1 MNDNKYKFV
10 LNDLQKIIETKKH
23 NIDRYFFIG
32 KILKE
37 NKSHFEGG
45 SLIEKLSADLNKTGY
60 SVSSLR
66 HMQNYHKRFRN
77 YPILYKLSKKLSWNK
92 IITLL
97 TKTYDI
103 KETEYYIKT
112 AIKEQWSD
120 TKLKKA
126 IENEIFD
133 NYIASIEDLN
143 YKINIEKVEIEN
155 YKSLIDININH
166 PSRFSVFVGANASGK
181 SNILEAL
188 EFMFHAMNI
197 NGTAVVEMFGGKE
210 NVLNRNMQSKSL
222 NIKLK
227 FEDKTV
233 FGINYKKD
241 EIFYTKTE
249 SDKFNENFIK
259 SFTRIFI
266 DKTKQNKNKLKFHNK
281 LWFDT
286 GNLTK
291 ILEKILIDTDK
302 KELFEIN
309 LKTFIPGFEKIEIN
323 VDKLNGKEEL
333 QIFEGHTELPFSGQL
348 ISDGTYSTI
357 ALLSLLYQSETPQFI
372 CIEEPENGLNP
383 KIIIEFVELFR
394 KLCKDKGHYI
404 WLTTHSQTLVSVLKP
419 QEVIIVDKIDGR
431 TKISQFNNDK
441 YLIQE
446 YEKGEIKMDEA
457 WLNNTLEGGLP
468 W

>member
-1 MNDNKYKFV
+1 MEGNKYKSV
-10 LNDLQKIIETKKH
+10 LDKIRKIIETESN
-23 NIDRYFFIG
+23 NIERYFLIG

-37 NKSHFEGG
+37 NKSYFEGEG
-45 SLIEKLSADLNKTGY
+45 LLKRLFTDLNETGY
-60 SVSSLR
+60 SVASLQ
-66 HMQNYHKRFRN
+66 HMQNYHKRFKN
-77 YPILYKLSKKLSWNK
+77 HPILYKLSKKLTWNK
-92 IITLL
+92 IITLI

-112 AIKEQWSD
+112 AIKEKWSD
-120 TKLKKA
+120 TQLKKA
-126 IENEIFD
+126 IDNENFD
-133 NYIASIEDLN
+133 NYITSIEDKD
-143 YKINIEKVEIEN
+143 YKINIDKINISN
-155 YKSLIDININH
+155 YKSLVDINIDS

-181 SNILEAL
+181 SNILESL
-188 EFMFHAMNI
+188 EFMFHSMNI

-222 NIKLK
+222 NIELK
-227 FEDKTV
+227 FKDKTE
-233 FGINYKKD
+233 FGIEYKDD
-241 EIFYTKTE
+241 EIFYKKTE

-266 DKTKQNKNKLKFHNK
+266 GKAKQNENKLKFYNK

-291 ILEKILIDTDK
+291 ILKKILTDTNK
-302 KELFEIN
+302 KELFET
-309 LKTFIPGFEKIEIN
+309 LKTFIPGFKNIEIKI
-323 VDKLNGKEEL
+323 DKLSGKEEL
-333 QIFEGHTELPFSGQL
+333 QIYEEHTDLPFSGQL
-348 ISDGTYSTI
+348 ISDGTYSII
-357 ALLSLLYQSETPQFI
+357 ALLSLLYQSETQQFI

-404 WLTTHSQTLVSVLKP
+404 WLTTHSQTLVSALKP
-419 QEVIIVDKIDGR
+419 QEIIIVDKIKGN
-431 TKISQFNNDK
+431 TKISQFKDDN

-446 YEKGEIKMDEA
+446 YEKGNIKMDEA